1 MRRTIRAAVDR
12 GVSIGAHPGY
22 PDREGFGRHELNMTL
37 RSILDSFEEQLVSIN
52 ECCKLEGATLRY
64 VKPHG
69 ALYNRAAREPE
80 LAAVL
85 ADATAR
91 FDTSLF
97 MLALSNSQME
107 KAARARGLHVARE
120 AFIDRAYMSDGS
132 LVPRKSIG
140 AVIRN
145 SAEAAD
151 RAVTIAV
158 NQKIESV
165 EGYMVEVVADSL
177 CVHGDSANAL
187 ETVSLA
193 RSRLQEAGFEI
204 KAFA

>member
-1 MRRTIRAAVDR
+1 
-12 GVSIGAHPGY
+12 
-22 PDREGFGRHELNMTL
+22 
-37 RSILDSFEEQLVSIN
+37 
-52 ECCKLEGATLRY
+52 
-64 VKPHG
+64 
-69 ALYNRAAREPE
+69 
-80 LAAVL
+80 
-85 ADATAR
+85 
-91 FDTSLF
+91 
-97 MLALSNSQME
+97 
-107 KAARARGLHVARE
+107 
-120 AFIDRAYMSDGS
+120 
-132 LVPRKSIG
+132 
-140 AVIRN
+140 VIRN